1 MPRPYRRRRRPA
13 TGPQR
18 RQYSRA
24 EIAEMMAS
32 SFISEA
38 VGEWRCDLP
47 DYPSITRFSKAV
59 MAWARGAPRPELPEG
74 TELVRGFNRLVEFIT
89 AAHVERLEQAED
101 QALREAQQQH
111 EA

>member
-1 MPRPYRRRRRPA
+1 MPRPYRRRRTAP
-13 TGPQR
+13 GPQR

-24 EIAEMMAS
+24 EIAELMAT

-47 DYPSITRFSKAV
+47 DYPSIQRFGKSV
-59 MAWARGAPRPELPEG
+59 MEWARGAPRPELPEG
-74 TELVRGFNRLVEFIT
+74 TEKVRGFERLVEFIT

-101 QALREAQQQH
+101 QALREAQQQP